1 MGLLSSILGGIAGNA
16 LGRSSGMGGLRGLG
30 RGGGRSSILL
40 ALLPVVLS
48 MLANRRANATMGRN
62 AMPGVGLGT
71 GAGGL
76 GGLGGLG
83 ALAGLGG
90 LGALLHRFQ
99 EKGFGDQVQS
109 WVGTGA
115 NQPIEPEAL
124 SQVFGSDELSKI
136 ASQAGVTEDEAR
148 TGLSQLLPQVVD
160 HLTPHGQLPDPD
172 QVSSSIDEAA
182 RELQEQTQ

>member
-48 MLANRRANATMGRN
+48 MLANRRGSATTARS
-62 AMPGVGLGT
+62 AMPGFGT
-71 GAGGL
+71 GGGGL

-99 EKGFGDQVQS
+99 QNGFGDQVQS
-109 WVGTGA
+109 WIGTGE
-115 NQPIEPEAL
+115 NQPIEPEAVSRVFDGAEL
-124 SQVFGSDELSKI
+124 SQI
-136 ASQAGVTEDEAR
+136 AAQAGVSEDEAR

-160 HLTPHGQLPDPD
+160 HLTPQGQLPDPD

-182 RELQEQTQ
+182 RELEEQTK

>member
-30 RGGGRSSILL
+30 RGGGRSGLLL

-48 MLANRRANATMGRN
+48 MLASRRGNATMGRN
-62 AMPGVGLGT
+62 AMPGSGLGA

-90 LGALLHRFQ
+90 LGALLQRFQ
-99 EKGFGDQVQS
+99 QNGFGDQVQS
-109 WVGTGA
+109 WVGTGE

-124 SQVFGSDELSKI
+124 SRVFDGNELSQI
-136 ASQAGVTEDEAR
+136 ASQAGVSEDEAR
-148 TGLSQLLPQVVD
+148 EGLSQLLPQVVD
-160 HLTPHGQLPDPD
+160 HLTPQGQLPDPD

-182 RELQEQTQ
+182 RELEEQTK

>member
-16 LGRSSGMGGLRGLG
+16 LGRSAGMGGLRGLG

-48 MLANRRANATMGRN
+48 MLANRRGNAAIGRG
-62 AMPGVGLGT
+62 AMPGFGLGT

-99 EKGFGDQVQS
+99 QNGFGDQVQS
-109 WVGTGA
+109 WVGAGE
-115 NQPIEPEAL
+115 NQPIEPQAL
-124 SQVFGSDELSKI
+124 SQVFDNDELSQI
-136 ASQAGVTEDEAR
+136 AAQAGVSEDEAR
-148 TGLSQLLPQVVD
+148 AGLSQLLPQVVD
-160 HLTPHGQLPDPD
+160 HLTPQGQLPDAD
-172 QVSSSIDEAA
+172 QLSASLDEAE
-182 RELQEQTQ
+182 RELQEQP

>member
-16 LGRSSGMGGLRGLG
+16 IGRASGMGGLRGLG
-30 RGGGRSSILL
+30 RGGGRTSILL

-48 MLANRRANATMGRN
+48 MLANRRGNQTMGRN
-62 AMPGVGLGT
+62 AMPGFGLGG

-99 EKGFGDQVQS
+99 QNGYGNQVQS
-109 WVGTGA
+109 WVGTGE
-115 NQPIEPEAL
+115 NQPIEPDAV
-124 SQVFGSDELSKI
+124 SQVFDGNELSQI
-136 ASQAGVTEDEAR
+136 ASQAGVSEDEAR
-148 TGLSQLLPQVVD
+148 EGLSQLLPQVVD
-160 HLTPHGQLPDPD
+160 HLTPQGHLPDAE
-172 QVSSSIDEAA
+172 QLSSSLDEAE
-182 RELQEQTQ
+182 RDLQEQT